1 MLARMMIKKEL
12 CNAALCFIVILTGIV
27 TVLPSSADE
36 ILLATQQPFNLNENT
51 TLVVE
56 DVDPQ
61 QGMVWLEIYNQSQNE
76 TPKSAVLGLGEHFNF
91 SEIDFAVNGIYAGE
105 VEDLVSLEIKRSTSR
120 IPLVS
125 PVGSL

>member
-12 CNAALCFIVILTGIV
+12 CNAALCFIVILTGTV

-36 ILLATQQPFNLNENT
+36 VLLATQQPFNLSENM

-61 QGMVWLEIYNQSQNE
+61 QGRVWLEIYSQSRNE
-76 TPKSAVLGLGEHFNF
+76 TLNSAVLGLGEHSNF
-91 SEIDFAVNGIYAGE
+91 SEIDLAVIRIYAGG
-105 VEDLVSLEIKRSTSR
+105 VGDLVSLEINNES
-120 IPLVS
+120 
-125 PVGSL
+125 